1 MHEAP
6 PAEDPYRLCVDCGH
20 QQMSHADGC
29 MVPGCK
35 CDTPGHDADY
45 TEIIHARAETVMA
58 LAWVDLRCAT
68 CMHGRDMHDER
79 FGMRCALHSCPC
91 ASYRARG
98 DLGSGPALRPVSAV
112 IPEVLIQK
120 WTPASTK
127 RKKKEEPDP
136 LAGLLKPIDENKDWV
151 EPPAHRWY
159 PRPYRPGPIPR
170 TRKEWRVCCIC
181 RVLFVARLRD
191 HNTVTCL
198 APHCVHENFRNL
210 QRKHAKTPKC
220 KNRMKAWNKA
230 NKDRLNK
237 RARERRRE
245 SEQIRRRESEYR
257 RSTAGRAAQHKHQQ
271 KPKTKAYQ
279 ADYHRKLYRKLR
291 VMRRMI
297 EEEMCIIPV
306 RRSGHPRIYPN

>member
-29 MVPGCK
+29 MVPGCR

-91 ASYRARG
+91 ASYQARG
-98 DLGSGPALRPVSAV
+98 DLGSGPALRPMSAV

-127 RKKKEEPDP
+127 RKKKEESDP
-136 LAGLLKPIDENKDWV
+136 LAGLLQPVYEHKDWV
-151 EPPAHRWY
+151 EPPLHVWY
-159 PRPYRPGPIPR
+159 PRPYVPGPIPR
-170 TRKEWRVCCIC
+170 TKKEWRICKIC
-181 RVLFVARLRD
+181 RVLFMARLR
-191 HNTVTCL
+191 NKLYVTCGS
-198 APHCVHENFRNL
+198 PRCMYENQRSL
-210 QRKHAKTPKC
+210 QRKHNATPKR
-220 KNRMKAWNKA
+220 KAYMKTWNND

-237 RARERRRE
+237 RARERRR
-245 SEQIRRRESEYR
+245 SSPQIRENEAKYR
-257 RSTAGRAAQHKHQQ
+257 RSPKGRVVQRRHQQ

-306 RRSGHPRIYPN
+306 RRPGHPRKPN